1 LAVTDRATE
10 EGYQKGLV
18 DQLRER
24 GVIRSHSVARA
35 FAAIPRHR
43 FLPSF
48 PLERVYRIDQAIP
61 THFDRAGVPISS
73 SSAPVIMA
81 VMLEMLEIEPG
92 QRVLEV
98 GAGTGYNAAL
108 MGRLVG
114 KDGSV
119 TSIDIDPEATAE
131 AATNLDEAGIGG
143 VHVVSGDGWLGEPGR
158 TFDREM
164 VTAECWDISP
174 HWVDQL
180 AEGGVLVLPLW
191 LCPGLTLAV
200 AFEKRGATLVSRSL
214 ANCGFMPLRGPYG
227 GPPRRA
233 LISAVPWEKADG
245 ASNIHWIA
253 VFDEASDA
261 RRETL
266 EDLLGGVGSAR
277 AAPPLFEGW
286 RARLALE
293 MPDSICFFPAVPGLP
308 QFAAG
313 VFDPNTRSLALVAA
327 ETIHWFGDPSCGE
340 RLTAFLSEPNP
351 LDLAELKITATLH
364 KPLGASADGSVRLG
378 REHFDLVVAE
388 ARQGGYGEP

>member
-1 LAVTDRATE
+1 MTDRATE
-10 EGYQKGLV
+10 EGYLKGLV

-24 GVIRSHSVARA
+24 GVIRSDPVARA

-43 FLPSF
+43 FLPPL

-61 THFDRAGVPISS
+61 THFDGAGVPISS

-114 KDGSV
+114 GEGSV
-119 TSIDIDPEATAE
+119 TSIDIDPVVTAG
-131 AATNLDEAGIGG
+131 AAANLGGAGIGG
-143 VHVVSGDGWLGEPGR
+143 VQIVTGDGWLGEPGR

-180 AEGGVLVLPLW
+180 AEGGLLVLPLW

-200 AFEKRGATLVSRSL
+200 AFEKHDDSLVSRSF
-214 ANCGFMPLRGPYG
+214 AICGFMPLRGPHG

-233 LISAVPWEKADG
+233 FVSAVPWESADG
-245 ASNIHWIA
+245 AGKNPWIA
-253 VFDEASDA
+253 VFDEATQA
-261 RRETL
+261 RQERL
-266 EDLLGGVGSAR
+266 EDLLRGVGSAR
-277 AAPPLFEGW
+277 AIPPPFPGW
-286 RARLALE
+286 SARLALE
-293 MPDSICFFPAVPGLP
+293 MPDPICLFPAMPGLP
-308 QFAAG
+308 RSATG
-313 VFDPNTRSLALVAA
+313 LFDANVGSLAVVVG
-327 ETIHWFGDPSCGE
+327 ETLHWFGEPTCRE
-340 RLTAFLSEPNP
+340 RLTAFLSEPKP
-351 LDLAELKITATLH
+351 LDLAELKITAT
-364 KPLGASADGSVRLG
+364 PRRPFGEAANGSVHLV
-378 REHFDLVVAE
+378 REHFDLFMTE
-388 ARQGGYGEP
+388 ARQGDNGEL